1 MSEYP
6 PARIPAEDDLVG
18 VSPGK
23 LFSILR
29 DATRVSPEKTAV
41 IQGGRNL
48 RYRDL
53 HSGAELLAGKLA
65 QAGIKAGDK
74 IGLMASN
81 SAMYV
86 VMFFAVVRIGAIV
99 VPIPRDSKL
108 DEVSDLADRTEMNA
122 FCYSRNFAPYI
133 PDGTREPSIELAPLP
148 DEEAVLI
155 RRCADG
161 KTVKT
166 EHDRLAVGSVGMIRF
181 SSGTTGK
188 SKGVILSTNA
198 ILARAKTF
206 SLAYSIDENCC
217 MLHLLSAE
225 LATPTLLGCLLQRAQ
240 MVFEDI
246 HRLES
251 IAHLIRTHRVTHIHA
266 SPLFYGMMVGSD
278 AITASDFRGVGYVV
292 STGAALPIPVA
303 QAFRDKFGREI
314 LQYYALAEC
323 GTVFASTTQDIQKR
337 GSSGTLLPGCNAQL
351 VKSTSS
357 GASEVG
363 ELLVK
368 GAGLFE
374 GYYSP
379 WSFRESILEKGWFR
393 TGDVARRD
401 AEGYY
406 WIIGRTKDVINV
418 GGVKVFPE
426 EIENVLLTHPTVD
439 QAMVFSAADARFG
452 EVPMA
457 KVRLVR
463 TGACSEKELIEFSN
477 QRLSVFRRLRSI
489 EIVEDLPK
497 TLTGKLKRAVLI
509 HFLMEAAKQV
519 EKGLTV

>member
-6 PARIPAEDDLVG
+6 PARIPGDNDPDG
-18 VSPGK
+18 VNPGQ

-29 DATRVSPEKTAV
+29 DATAVSSEKIAIV
-41 IQGGRNL
+41 QGGRNL

-53 HSGAELLAGKLA
+53 YSGAELLAAKLA
-65 QAGIKAGDK
+65 GAGIKVGDK
-74 IGLMASN
+74 VGLMASN
-81 SAMYV
+81 GAMYIA
-86 VMFFAVVRIGAIV
+86 MFFAVARIGAIV
-99 VPIPRDSKL
+99 VPISRDSKL
-108 DEVSDLADRTEMNA
+108 DEVADLADQTEMNA
-122 FCYSRNFAPYI
+122 FCYSRNFAPLI
-133 PDGTREPSIELAPLP
+133 RDGTLESSIEVAVLP
-148 DEEAVLI
+148 DDEAVFI

-161 KTVKT
+161 KTFKA

-188 SKGVILSTNA
+188 SKGVILSTPA

-206 SLAYSIDENCC
+206 SLAYSVDENCC

-240 MVFEDI
+240 MVFEDV

-251 IAHLIRTHRVTHIHA
+251 IAHLMRTHRVTHIHA
-266 SPLFYGMMVGSD
+266 SPLFYRMMVGSD
-278 AITASDFRGVGYVV
+278 AITASDFRSVGYVV
-292 STGAALPIPVA
+292 STGAPLPIPVA

-337 GSSGTLLPGCNAQL
+337 GSSGTLMPRCDAKL

-368 GAGLFE
+368 SAGLFE
-374 GYYSP
+374 GYYRP
-379 WSFRESILEKGWFR
+379 WSFRENILEGGWFK

-426 EIENVLLTHPTVD
+426 EIEDVLLTHPTVD
-439 QAMVFSAADARFG
+439 QAVVFSAPDDRFG
-452 EVPMA
+452 EVPRA

-463 TGACSEKELIEFSN
+463 AGACTEKELIEFSN
-477 QRLSVFRRLRSI
+477 QKLSVFRRLRSI

-497 TLTGKLKRAVLI
+497 TLTGKLKRD
-509 HFLMEAAKQV
+509 
-519 EKGLTV
+519 G

>member
-1 MSEYP
+1 MSEYY
-6 PARIPAEDDLVG
+6 PARIPGEGDSDG
-18 VSPGK
+18 VKPGH

-29 DATRVSPEKTAV
+29 DATTVSPEKAALV
-41 IQGGRNL
+41 QGGRNL

-53 HSGAELLAGKLA
+53 HSGAELLASKLA
-65 QAGIKAGDK
+65 EAGIEAGDK
-74 IGLMASN
+74 VGVMAATS
-81 SAMYV
+81 SMYLA
-86 VMFFAVVRIGAIV
+86 MFFAVVRIGAIV
-99 VPIPRDSKL
+99 VPIPRASKL
-108 DEVSDLADRTEMNA
+108 EEVSDLADQTEMNA
-122 FCYSRNFAPYI
+122 FCYSQNFAPLI
-133 PDGTREPSIELAPLP
+133 PDRAEESVIEVAALP
-148 DEEAVLI
+148 DEEAVSI
-155 RRCADG
+155 RRSADG
-161 KTVKT
+161 KTVKA
-166 EHDRLAVGSVGMIRF
+166 EHQRFALGSVGMIRF

-206 SLAYSIDENCC
+206 SLAYSIGETSC

-225 LATPTLLGCLLQRAQ
+225 LATPTLLGCLLQKAQ

-266 SPLFYGMMVGSD
+266 SPLFYRMMVGSN
-278 AITASDFRGVGYVV
+278 AITANDFRSVEDVV
-292 STGAALPIPVA
+292 STGAPLPIPVA
-303 QAFRDKFGREI
+303 KAFRDKFGREI

-337 GSSGTLLPGCNAQL
+337 GSSGTLMPGCDAKL
-351 VKSTSS
+351 VESASS

-368 GAGLFE
+368 SSGLFE
-374 GYYSP
+374 GYYRP
-379 WSFRESILEKGWFR
+379 WSFRENILEEGWFR

-426 EIENVLLTHPTVD
+426 EIEDVLLTHPTVD
-439 QAMVFSAADARFG
+439 QAVVFSAPDDRFG
-452 EVPMA
+452 EVPRA
-457 KVRLVR
+457 KVRLVPAGEC
-463 TGACSEKELIEFSN
+463 TEKELIEFSN
-477 QRLSVFRRLRSI
+477 QRLSVFRRIRSI

-497 TLTGKLKRAVLI
+497 TVTGKVKRDV
-509 HFLMEAAKQV
+509 
-519 EKGLTV
+519 